1 MDNHQ
6 QDADKLQNKQT
17 YSDDTYDSIIAEI
30 RASLG
35 QEEQSVSQTSATLLS
50 EDPNQENS
58 PKGEGESSSDIQS
71 APQETS
77 QASAET
83 NALAE
88 EPTVVMDAAQ
98 QTADDTNG
106 SLPQEEAPSEQKE
119 KEDDAPKVSEEVPP
133 VSAKTSRIQV
143 HVSEE
148 DLNRPVFDS
157 EHPAWS
163 ESDRTPPVVREEEPP
178 QKKKRK
184 KRRGPSCLGWMF
196 RLLLVIS
203 LVAVLAVGCMGV
215 VYAVGDVLGLTEDD
229 SNITLT
235 IEPNTSIQDVTS
247 MLKENGII
255 KYPVVF
261 RLYLRY
267 VLHNDVNFNYGLFT
281 LQPSMSYEEIVAELE
296 QTTESND
303 QVTLT
308 FPEGY
313 DVVDIAEK
321 LQDNSVCTKADF
333 IDAINNNTYDY
344 DFLESCY
351 ENRDSKAYVL
361 EGYLFPDTYIFTENQ
376 DVDAVVRTF
385 LDNFDR
391 KFTDT
396 MRTRCINSGRSID
409 DVVTLASIIESEAP
423 VKLEMARVSSVLLN
437 RLDNPE
443 SFPKLQCD
451 PTSKYAD
458 EVLAAQGFDQSVT
471 DTYDTYICEG
481 LPAGAINNPGI
492 NALKAALY
500 PSQTDY
506 YFYCSNLSTG
516 EFYYAS
522 TYEQHQ
528 NNLAL
533 AGLTE

>member
-58 PKGEGESSSDIQS
+58 PKGEGESSFDIQS

-351 ENRDSKAYVL
+351 ENRDSKRMCWKAICSRIPISL
-361 EGYLFPDTYIFTENQ
+361 
-376 DVDAVVRTF
+376 
-385 LDNFDR
+385 R
-391 KFTDT
+391 KIRMWMRWFAPSSITLTVNLPIRCAPAASTAAAALT
-396 MRTRCINSGRSID
+396 MWSRS
-409 DVVTLASIIESEAP
+409 LP
-423 VKLEMARVSSVLLN
+423 LLN
-437 RLDNPE
+437 R
-443 SFPKLQCD
+443 KRR
-451 PTSKYAD
+451 
-458 EVLAAQGFDQSVT
+458 
-471 DTYDTYICEG
+471 
-481 LPAGAINNPGI
+481 
-492 NALKAALY
+492 
-500 PSQTDY
+500 
-506 YFYCSNLSTG
+506 
-516 EFYYAS
+516 
-522 TYEQHQ
+522 
-528 NNLAL
+528 
-533 AGLTE
+533 

>member
-6 QDADKLQNKQT
+6 QDADKLQNKSS

-35 QEEQSVSQTSATLLS
+35 QEESSVSQTSATLLS
-50 EDPNQENS
+50 EDPNKENS
-58 PKGEGESSSDIQS
+58 SEGEASSDTNS
-71 APQETS
+71 VPQETS
-77 QASAET
+77 QTSAEPD
-83 NALAE
+83 ALAE

-98 QTADDTNG
+98 QTAGDTND
-106 SLPQEEAPSEQKE
+106 SLPQKEAPLEDAKKQDDASKGSEEASP
-119 KEDDAPKVSEEVPP
+119 VP
-133 VSAKTSRIQV
+133 AKASRIQV

-163 ESDRTPPVVREEEPP
+163 ESDRTPPVMREEEQP

-184 KRRGPSCLGWMF
+184 KRRGPSCLGWAF
-196 RLLLVIS
+196 RLVLVVS

-215 VYAVGDVLGLTEDD
+215 VYAVGDMLGLTEDD

-361 EGYLFPDTYIFTENQ
+361 EGYLFPDTYVFTENQ

-423 VKLEMARVSSVLLN
+423 VKIEMARVSSVLLN

-458 EVLAAQGFDQSVT
+458 DVLAAQGFDQSMT
-471 DTYDTYICEG
+471 DTYDTYVCEG